1 MAQIVL
7 PVSAMSQGADA
18 GARSEKR
25 SCNGWLTAL
34 FAAASRLLNKHWS
47 SVLPP
52 RGGTLQCDGGWSVV
66 AVRRSGH
73 SKTPWPRQLSND
85 ELVVDIL
92 RVTALFGR
100 CACSQENKF
109 F

>member
-7 PVSAMSQGADA
+7 PVSPMSQRADA

-34 FAAASRLLNKHWS
+34 FTAASRLLNKHWS

-52 RGGTLQCDGGWSVV
+52 AEALSNVMEDGRLFRCGDLV
-66 AVRRSGH
+66 
-73 SKTPWPRQLSND
+73 TPRQLGQGNLAMMSS
-85 ELVVDIL
+85 LLI
-92 RVTALFGR
+92 
-100 CACSQENKF
+100 F
-109 F
+109 FA